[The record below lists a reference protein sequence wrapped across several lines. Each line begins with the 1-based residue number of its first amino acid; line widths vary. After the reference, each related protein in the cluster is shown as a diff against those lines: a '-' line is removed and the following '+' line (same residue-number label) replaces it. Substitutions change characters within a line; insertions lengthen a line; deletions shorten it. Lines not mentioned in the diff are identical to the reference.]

1 MITFLENLN
10 PLRSFT
16 IPMKNESF
24 EQIKGK
30 LDSLPKKPGVYLLKD
45 SSGTI
50 LYIGKAKILRSRVR
64 SYFQNSMPQHI
75 KTHLLTKKIKDIET
89 IITDT
94 EKEALILETNLV
106 KLYRPRYNVNL
117 KDDKSYPYIKI
128 TNEDFPQVY
137 ITRKKMNDG
146 STYFGPYTEVKVMR
160 SLLWTM
166 RKIFQIRS
174 CKFKLT
180 PDTIQ
185 KRKVK
190 LCLDYHIK
198 RCGGPCEELV
208 SKEDYNEMVDQV
220 REFFRGHTK
229 NLVALLT
236 EKMNESAEDQ
246 LYETAAL
253 FRDRLREIDNFHS
266 KQKVVDIK
274 PVDRDIVA
282 VAVEENVACG
292 VVFMEREGKILGRRH
307 HALDGVG
314 NKSHAEIL
322 KSFMMQ
328 FYLNIDYIPP
338 EIFVSHDVEDRG
350 FITDW
355 MSGERGSNVNII
367 IPQKGDKAKLTGMCI
382 KNAELLVQ
390 ELILQQRQKKDF
402 LAYSVKTLQ
411 ENLKLS
417 HPPQIIEAF
426 DISNIQGKD
435 AVASMVSFSN
445 GVPQKKEY
453 RIFKIRHKDTPDDF
467 KMITEAVKRRYS
479 RQITENGQL
488 PDLILIDG
496 GKGQLSSAVEV
507 LRNLD
512 LMYIP
517 IVGLAKRL
525 DEVFIPGVS
534 EAQNIPRTS
543 AGLRLLQRVRDEA
556 HRFAITHHRKQRKKR
571 TITSEL
577 DKIPGIGVERRKA
590 LLQYFGSISKLREA
604 EPETIV
610 NVKSINFDLAQIIHN
625 HLNAQ

>member
-1 MITFLENLN
+1 
-10 PLRSFT
+10 
-16 IPMKNESF
+16 MKNESF
-24 EQIKGK
+24 KHIKGK

-50 LYIGKAKILRSRVR
+50 LYIGKAKILRNRVR
-64 SYFQNSMPQHI
+64 TYFQNSMPQYI
-75 KTHLLTKKIKDIET
+75 KTHLLTKKIKDLEI

-94 EKEALILETNLV
+94 EKEALILEANLV
-106 KLYRPRYNVNL
+106 NLYRPRYNVNL

-137 ITRKKMNDG
+137 VTRKKMNDG
-146 STYFGPYTEVKVMR
+146 STYFGPYTEIKVMR

-166 RKIFQIRS
+166 GKIFQIRS

-229 NLVALLT
+229 NLVALLK

-246 LYETAAL
+246 HYENAAL
-253 FRDRLREIDNFHS
+253 FRDRLREIDNFNS

-282 VAVEENVACG
+282 VAVEEDVACG

-314 NKSHAEIL
+314 SKSHAEIL

-338 EIFVSHDVEDRG
+338 EIFVSHEVEDRG

-355 MSGERGSNVNII
+355 MSGERGSTVKII

-417 HPPQIIEAF
+417 HPPKIIEAF

-453 RIFKIRHKDTPDDF
+453 RIFKIRSKDTPDDF
-467 KMITEAVKRRYS
+467 KMIAEAVKRRYS
-479 RQITENGQL
+479 RQISENGQL

-534 EAQNIPRTS
+534 EAQNVPRTS

-577 DKIPGIGVERRKA
+577 DKIPGIGVERRNA
-590 LLQYFGSISKLREA
+590 LLQYFGSIARLREA

-610 NVKSINFDLAQIIHN
+610 NVKSINFDLAQMIHN
-625 HLNAQ
+625 HLNAH